1 MDSDA
6 ELGRPDLLMLL
17 GSMPERVSDIVAG
30 LDQARLGYRHGP
42 AFPTLGELI
51 GHLAEAGSAV
61 DALVRHA
68 YLDGTA
74 EADIRASL
82 DPLPS
87 ADMDRPGAALLEDYS
102 RVRRRT
108 VDLLRGLADSDW
120 ERVVRDPRQGELSLL
135 DVCRVVANHE
145 LGHLT
150 QIRNLIAVLP
160 EA

>member
-1 MDSDA
+1 MDTDA
-6 ELGRPDLLMLL
+6 ELSRADVLLLL
-17 GSMPERVSDIVAG
+17 GSMPERVSDIVTG
-30 LDQARLGYRHGP
+30 LDDARLAYRHGP
-42 AFPTLGELI
+42 AFPSLGELI
-51 GHLAEAGSAV
+51 GHLAAAGGAV

-74 EADIRASL
+74 EADIRASI
-82 DPLPS
+82 DPQA
-87 ADMDRPGAALLEDYS
+87 ADLGRPGSDLVDDYS

-120 ERVVRDPRQGELSLL
+120 ERVVRDPRQGEFSLL
-135 DVCRVVANHE
+135 DVCRLAAGHE

>member
-1 MDSDA
+1 M
-6 ELGRPDLLMLL
+6 
-17 GSMPERVSDIVAG
+17 
-30 LDQARLGYRHGP
+30 
-42 AFPTLGELI
+42 
-51 GHLAEAGSAV
+51 HLAAAGGAV

-74 EADIRASL
+74 EADVRASI
-82 DPLPS
+82 DPQAIEL
-87 ADMDRPGAALLEDYS
+87 DRPGSDLLEDYS
-102 RVRRRT
+102 RIRRRT
-108 VDLLRGLADSDW
+108 VDLLRGLSDSDW

-135 DVCRVVANHE
+135 DVCRLVAGHE